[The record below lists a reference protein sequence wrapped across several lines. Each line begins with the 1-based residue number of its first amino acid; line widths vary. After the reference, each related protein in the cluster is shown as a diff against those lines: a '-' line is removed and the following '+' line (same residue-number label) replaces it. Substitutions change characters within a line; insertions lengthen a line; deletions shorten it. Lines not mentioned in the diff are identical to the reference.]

1 MRGAVDWVFK
11 SPLKSDREAL
21 IASVMVFGG
30 GLWEIMS
37 LEGSRELYHCPQKE
51 RHQRDA
57 LFLGH
62 VRKHQE
68 DGHLQRRKWVLI
80 HYQIPGTQLWTSR
93 LQTLRDE
100 CLLLRSPTLCFA
112 VAA

>member
-30 GLWEIMS
+30 GLWEIKS
-37 LEGSRELYHCPQKE
+37 HEGSRELYHCPQKE

-62 VRKHQE
+62 VRKQQE

-80 HYQIPGTQLWTSR
+80 HYQIRQHSALDFP
-93 LQTLRDE
+93 
-100 CLLLRSPTLCFA
+100 SPDSEG
-112 VAA
+112 